1 MPFADYRATFSPVI
15 QSNNITVYGH
25 SGKDGSYFAPVKE
38 YKNFDFYKEH
48 PVITF
53 DTIYGQGQYKVIGLM
68 MLNTDINMDSNPELF
83 NFHDYVDMD
92 PAQFEYYIKTV
103 SERSYFHTG
112 VDVKYGDQLLALSTC
127 DTEVENSNST
137 PFRMALIARK
147 VRPGESEEVDVSKA
161 SINKNVEMPKE
172 WVKKYKKQTPFE

>member
-1 MPFADYRATFSPVI
+1 M
-15 QSNNITVYGH
+15 
-25 SGKDGSYFAPVKE
+25 
-38 YKNFDFYKEH
+38 
-48 PVITF
+48 
-53 DTIYGQGQYKVIGLM
+53 
-68 MLNTDINMDSNPELF
+68 
-83 NFHDYVDMD
+83 
-92 PAQFEYYIKTV
+92 
-103 SERSYFHTG
+103 
-112 VDVKYGDQLLALSTC
+112 DVKYGDQLLALSTC